1 MADQDARRQI
11 FDMLESGKITA
22 AQAIELIKALGEEDE
37 AGELAAPVVLSGEP
51 EAVPAEQSQPEI
63 SGEPEAQSVPQPAS
77 QILEAGSAEPIE
89 PAAPRLEPGSPMP
102 EDAPQE
108 PSGAGLG
115 GFRNWWR
122 YPLWAGVAVTI
133 IGAALMYLA
142 VLSSGFGFW
151 FACAWFP
158 FLFGVAVLALAWGSR
173 QARWLHVR
181 IRRQPGESPQRISIS
196 LPLPLRL
203 AALVIRIFNIRTPEI
218 DNQRLSDLILTLE
231 KTSPEAPFYVHVN
244 DSDDGE
250 QVEIYIG

>member
-1 MADQDARRQI
+1 MAAQDARRQI

-37 AGELAAPVVLSGEP
+37 AAELAAPVDLSGET
-51 EAVPAEQSQPEI
+51 ETVLAGQNQPEI
-63 SGEPEAQSVPQPAS
+63 SEEPVQPAAPQVLTASAGEPVEPAAS
-77 QILEAGSAEPIE
+77 PAE
-89 PAAPRLEPGSPMP
+89 PAAPLP
-102 EDAPQE
+102 EDAPAE
-108 PSGAGLG
+108 PSGAGQG

-122 YPLWAGVAVTI
+122 YPLWTGVAVTI

-142 VLSSGFGFW
+142 VRSDGFGFW

-203 AALVIRIFNIRTPEI
+203 AASVIRIFNIRTREI
-218 DNQRLSDLILTLE
+218 ENQRLSDLILTLE

>member
-37 AGELAAPVVLSGEP
+37 AGELAAPVVLSGDGEI
-51 EAVPAEQSQPEI
+51 ESVLAGQNQPEI
-63 SGEPEAQSVPQPAS
+63 SE
-77 QILEAGSAEPIE
+77 E
-89 PAAPRLEPGSPMP
+89 PAAPPAQPPAPQVLTAGAGEPVEPAASSAAPLP
-102 EDAPQE
+102 EDAPAE
-108 PSGAGLG
+108 ASGAGQG

-122 YPLWAGVAVTI
+122 YPLWIGVAVTI
-133 IGAALMYLA
+133 VGAALMYLA
-142 VLSSGFGFW
+142 VRSSGFGFW

-181 IRRQPGESPQRISIS
+181 VKRQPGQSPQRISIS

-203 AALVIRIFNIRTPEI
+203 AASVIRIFNIRTREI
-218 DNQRLSDLILTLE
+218 ENQRLSDLILTLE